1 MVEMKSLKRMMNEYK
16 TLLEKYQLD
25 FMAVLFSYSKNNSL
39 KPPKIQASKNIQQLL
54 KRNKI
59 YKLPPTLQNCK
70 WLEGGGKGLF

>member
-1 MVEMKSLKRMMNEYK
+1 MVEMKPLKRMMNEYK

-25 FMAVLFSYSKNNSL
+25 FMAVSFSYSKNNSL

-59 YKLPPTLQNCK
+59 YKNFPQPYNTVRFQK
-70 WLEGGGKGLF
+70 EM